1 MHTYNSIAMNP
12 SLSFSNTNSCFL
24 CSFCS
29 GTWAMKIISS
39 EASQVSVFDDGV
51 TTKDVITTL
60 MQNNNCE
67 VN

>member
-1 MHTYNSIAMNP
+1 
-12 SLSFSNTNSCFL
+12 
-24 CSFCS
+24 
-29 GTWAMKIISS
+29 MKIISS
-39 EASQVSVFDDGV
+39 QASQVSVFDDGV